1 MASKNLGN
9 TPYERLANAIVL
21 QGVWD
26 YRKALRKLKKNPG
39 NREVLDEALKLEKFF
54 LSEWYQVLT
63 AIDGRYLIDRI
74 RKEIS

>member
-26 YRKALRKLKKNPG
+26 YRKILKKLKKNPG
-39 NREVLDEALKLEKFF
+39 NREVLDEVLKLEKFF